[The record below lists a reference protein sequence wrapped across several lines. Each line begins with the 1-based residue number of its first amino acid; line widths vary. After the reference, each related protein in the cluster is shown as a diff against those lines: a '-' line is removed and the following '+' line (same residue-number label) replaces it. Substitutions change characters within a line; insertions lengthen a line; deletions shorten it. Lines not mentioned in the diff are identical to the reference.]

1 MASSTVPDPNP
12 RLLDQDNPLYLQSS
26 DHPGM
31 KLISDSFDG
40 TGFSNWKRSMT
51 IALSARNKLGFVD
64 GSIIKPATTDSTF
77 KSWSRCN
84 DMVISWLLGS
94 LSKSI
99 GRSVI
104 YSNSA
109 RQMWQELEERYGS
122 PNGTQLFSLHKELSE
137 ISQGNSDISD
147 YFTRLKMLWDDIDS
161 LALIPVCSCGCTCG
175 ASLKLSNFQQDQRVI
190 QFLMGLNESYTAMRG
205 SILMK
210 TPLPNIS
217 QAYSILLQEESQRE
231 IHSSTQFVTDSASLH
246 VSSSRMPAYQSS
258 KKPNLD
264 SKRTILNCNYCKKP
278 GHTVD
283 KCYKLHGFPPD
294 FKFTKPRRFA
304 QAAQVEVST
313 ITHANHTQ
321 NGSSSEHANINN
333 SPTSTNTH
341 TPGNASVNITPEFYS
356 QLMTLLK
363 NSQNTTETAP
373 STANFAE
380 IEVAKT
386 ATVAELRNSVENVF
400 SHLPEQGPGKVSW
413 SHVWG
418 HFCLCFDGQKLL
430 DDNEYISD
438 YEIRDGDQLLFA
450 RHLSINY
457 NMKRSK
463 SAVQFGD
470 FEQPSILNTG
480 ELEEEID
487 DGNYQSCDDKTP
499 RQDDEDD
506 RFPVTTHEYKLPAI
520 FRGWFSYRRV
530 SLSPE
535 RNFELKSFSRS

>member
-1 MASSTVPDPNP
+1 MFESKDAFAQRRSSFSCAVPC
-12 RLLDQDNPLYLQSS
+12 LIISS
-26 DHPGM
+26 
-31 KLISDSFDG
+31 
-40 TGFSNWKRSMT
+40 FSRRSM
-51 IALSARNKLGFVD
+51 LYNKLPQKPLKLTVLKLD
-64 GSIIKPATTDSTF
+64 GSSF
-77 KSWSRCN
+77 
-84 DMVISWLLGS
+84 
-94 LSKSI
+94 
-99 GRSVI
+99 
-104 YSNSA
+104 
-109 RQMWQELEERYGS
+109 
-122 PNGTQLFSLHKELSE
+122 
-137 ISQGNSDISD
+137 
-147 YFTRLKMLWDDIDS
+147 
-161 LALIPVCSCGCTCG
+161 
-175 ASLKLSNFQQDQRVI
+175 
-190 QFLMGLNESYTAMRG
+190 
-205 SILMK
+205 
-210 TPLPNIS
+210 
-217 QAYSILLQEESQRE
+217 
-231 IHSSTQFVTDSASLH
+231 
-246 VSSSRMPAYQSS
+246 
-258 KKPNLD
+258 
-264 SKRTILNCNYCKKP
+264 
-278 GHTVD
+278 
-283 KCYKLHGFPPD
+283 
-294 FKFTKPRRFA
+294 
-304 QAAQVEVST
+304 
-313 ITHANHTQ
+313 
-321 NGSSSEHANINN
+321 
-333 SPTSTNTH
+333 
-341 TPGNASVNITPEFYS
+341 
-356 QLMTLLK
+356 
-363 NSQNTTETAP
+363 
-373 STANFAE
+373 E

-386 ATVAELRNSVENVF
+386 ATVAELRNSVENAF